1 MLQAILQRT
10 RPRLPNRIILVQ
22 RIQILQL
29 MPLLMPPN
37 LRKRMPQTTLHILIP
52 LTIMPMSQSLK
63 TLPLMTTKQWAMI
76 ILITITLFKKILM
89 RWLWSQQILSILWTV
104 FGMIHMCSTLK
115 ATLQMMMMSIIT
127 SVSIKGII
135 TTTIPIWQ
143 VTRSKKMRLR
153 TKPLILIIMKTFTME
168 LAPQNL
174 LLIHGI
180 AANQTIQT
188 TLRPVGLTQ
197 LMLSAHKDPNRLMIS
212 SWGLEELAK
221 KLTRF
226 LQPWTVQTVREKNLR
241 AAACPSWKRQ
251 MKLIAMQ

>member
-1 MLQAILQRT
+1 MDLPMLQAILQQT

-22 RIQILQL
+22 RIQILPL
-29 MPLLMPPN
+29 MSLQMPPN

-115 ATLQMMMMSIIT
+115 ATLQMMMMMSIIT
-127 SVSIKGII
+127 SMSIKGII
-135 TTTIPIWQ
+135 TTTIQIWQ
-143 VTRSKKMRLR
+143 VTRSRKMRLR

-168 LAPQNL
+168 LTPQNL

-180 AANQTIQT
+180 AANQRIQT

-197 LMLSAHKDPNRLMIS
+197 LILSAHKDPSRLMIS

-226 LQPWTVQTVREKNLR
+226 L
-241 AAACPSWKRQ
+241 
-251 MKLIAMQ
+251 